1 MNCTVHLQP
10 DAEIDLEEAAAWYE
24 LQRRRLGHE
33 FLDQALCT
41 FSHIEDNPYLYPVV
55 YRDIRRAVMNR
66 FPFAVYYQMK
76 EETAVVIAVMHGSRH
91 PARWR
96 KRI

>member
-1 MNCTVHLQP
+1 MSYIVHLQP

-24 LQRRRLGHE
+24 LQRKRLGHD
-33 FLDQALCT
+33 FLDEVSGVFHQ
-41 FSHIEDNPYLYPVV
+41 IEDNPYLYPVV
-55 YRDIRRAVMNR
+55 YRNTRRAVMNR
-66 FPFAVYYQMK
+66 FPFAVYYQLK
-76 EETAVVIAVMHGSRH
+76 EETAIVIAVMHGSRH